1 MGPIGPSM
9 QAHISSCPQCRLFF
23 EVDEEAVDPP
33 PTFIW
38 GGVVVGRGEEEEE
51 EGFEDMD

>member
-33 PTFIW
+33 TFVW
-38 GGVVVGRGEEEEE
+38 GGVVVGRPEEEEE
-51 EGFEDMD
+51 EGFEDME